1 MLIVGNVNFM
11 DSFFIYYIFI
21 CVKLYLFINVFA
33 ISIIVGKSNS
43 RLKRINKVLN
53 QISAG
58 DAKSLKVQVIL
69 FANFGIL

>member
-1 MLIVGNVNFM
+1 M